1 MNAIISVV
9 LAFIYIIT
17 KRNLLPEH
25 VLNGFALLAI
35 VGALFRLL
43 PFTEEKG
50 FAQPDTTP
58 ENQGGAAMPD

>member
-1 MNAIISVV
+1 V
-9 LAFIYIIT
+9 IYIIT
-17 KRNLLPEH
+17 NRTLLPEH

-50 FAQPDTTP
+50 FAQPDTSP
-58 ENQGGAAMPD
+58 ENQGGSALGD